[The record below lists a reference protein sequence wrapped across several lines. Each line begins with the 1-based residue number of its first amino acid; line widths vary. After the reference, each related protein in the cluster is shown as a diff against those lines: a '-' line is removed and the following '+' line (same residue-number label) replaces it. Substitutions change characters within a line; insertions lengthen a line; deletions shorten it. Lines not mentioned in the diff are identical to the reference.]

1 MRLTGGG
8 LRKCSFFLHR
18 GSLRKHVVLAFIYT
32 WGNRAREVLAR
43 LGSDR
48 KEAVEANLRIWSLKS
63 PFGPWRLKGG
73 QRHDLLGES
82 RKALGGRCL
91 ESELCWRIFQ
101 MRGRAGREPRQRECG
116 YILESCWSRAAGV
129 QDMLRAVRDRPGKTI
144 VADAVGP
151 RA

>member
-1 MRLTGGG
+1 MGGCESV
-8 LRKCSFFLHR
+8 RFFLHR
-18 GSLRKHVVLAFIYT
+18 GSLWKHVILAFIYT
-32 WGNRAREVLAR
+32 WENRAPEVLAR
-43 LGSDR
+43 LVSDR
-48 KEAVEANLRIWSLKS
+48 KEVVEANLKIWSLKS
-63 PFGPWRLKGG
+63 RFGPWRLKGG

-82 RKALGGRCL
+82 RKALAGRCL

-116 YILESCWSRAAGV
+116 YIPESCWSCTAGV

-144 VADAVGP
+144 VANAVGP